1 MKGGYATLL
10 VLFLLTFALP
20 LTSAKYYVVMD
31 SSLNGMQGQI
41 RKIGEIHN
49 GSVIIANI
57 SRSNLTF
64 LGENDTVLFVINAS
78 RFDDRL
84 VYSIYKKL
92 DRNGDGIYDP
102 VVGFLPVKNRESLK
116 KWVEYLTKAL
126 KNKNSRA
133 LFICPSCSPKIGFN
147 GNVYYLYGRYAT
159 YEEYLKHSK
168 NVSLIWVAGHGDPM
182 GVDLLYWKFDGQH
195 AGNVSEKAF
204 IFEACSV
211 GMIWRIKNP
220 LVLSLLNNGSPA
232 VVTSI
237 DSGGVSYLPQKYW
250 VSNYTLGKLV
260 QINNA
265 YFMKIG
271 LPPKDVVFGDPAF
284 KVGGSERFVRLPYG
298 RINYVDRILV
308 PKINNY
314 AYLPQEP
321 PLFLLIDSISPLDI
335 WRSIVTENGMFA
347 MIIAVGAVL
356 IGSNI
361 SKFKKREAV
370 PSLIAPLLTLLL
382 LSLVAGGM
390 PLNVMFEIYLSWSLI
405 TVATYKNHR
414 LLFAVLLAP
423 IIFFIVFSAIAGLI
437 SIKYSIFLLV
447 AGILSTSI
455 LWLLLKVNLLLLEK
469 LKTILGDE
477 GVGG

>member
-1 MKGGYATLL
+1 MKKGYALL
-10 VLFLLTFALP
+10 LMLFLSTFALP
-20 LTSAKYYVVMD
+20 LTSARYYVVMD
-31 SSLNGMQGQI
+31 PSLGELRGQV
-41 RKIGEIHN
+41 KEIADMHN
-49 GSVIIANI
+49 GAVVIANI

-64 LGENDTVLFVINAS
+64 LGGNDTVLFVINAS
-78 RFDDRL
+78 KFDDGL

-92 DRNGDGIYDP
+92 DHNGDGIYDP
-102 VVGFLPVKNRESLK
+102 VVGFLPVNSYAGLK
-116 KWVEYLTKAL
+116 KWIESLTQAL
-126 KNKNSRA
+126 KNKNSYA
-133 LFICPSCSPKIGFN
+133 LFICPPCSPKTGFN
-147 GNVYYLYGRYAT
+147 GNVYYLYGKYAT
-159 YEEYLKHSK
+159 YEAYEKYSK
-168 NVSLIWVAGHGDPM
+168 NASLIWVAGHGDPT
-182 GVDLLYWKFDGQH
+182 GVDLLYWKFDNYH
-195 AGNVSEKAF
+195 AGNVSKKAF

-211 GMIWRIKNP
+211 GMIWRTKTP

-232 VVTSI
+232 VVASI
-237 DSGGVSYLPQKYW
+237 DSGGVSYFPQEYW

-265 YFMKIG
+265 YFIKIG

-284 KVGGSERFVRLPYG
+284 KFKGSEKFVRLPYG
-298 RINYVDRILV
+298 QIGYVDRILV

-370 PSLIAPLLTLLL
+370 PALIAPLLTLLL
-382 LSLVAGGM
+382 LSLVAGDM
-390 PLNVMFEIYLSWSLI
+390 PLNIMFEIYLSWSLI

-423 IIFFIVFSAIAGLI
+423 IIFFIVFGTITGLI
-437 SIKYSIFLLV
+437 STKYSIFLLV

-455 LWLLLKVNLLLLEK
+455 LWLLLKANLLLIEK
-469 LKTILGDE
+469 LEIHLGR
-477 GVGG
+477 